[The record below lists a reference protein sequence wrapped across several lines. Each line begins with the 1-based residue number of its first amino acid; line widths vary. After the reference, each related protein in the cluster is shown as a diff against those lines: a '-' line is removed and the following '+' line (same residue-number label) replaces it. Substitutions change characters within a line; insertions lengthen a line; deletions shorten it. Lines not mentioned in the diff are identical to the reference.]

1 MAAAVQTQGIRIVRQ
16 LRTFMSY
23 GIVQVK
29 RLRPIADTLYRQ
41 CNLALTLA
49 GIYAKGHLVDSS
61 CYVHAHGTSPGNSV
75 HLRDLLQFRI
85 QQDYGIL
92 ICLIAVRSIILP
104 RQQGRAAICISLRC
118 QPQDRVLGRSGTQG
132 RRDLL
137 RLSLHHGGI
146 EMNDLQIGT
155 GCRTFRFRFGRI
167 FQLYKEGLHRGDNG
181 SGSSISISIFPCH
194 IRRTDNKT
202 LSNLRIQCP
211 IFLR

>member
-16 LRTFMSY
+16 LRTFTGH

-49 GIYAKGHLVDSS
+49 GIYAKGHLVDPSY
-61 CYVHAHGTSPGNSV
+61 YVHTHGTSPGDSV

-92 ICLIAVRSIILP
+92 ICLIAIHGIILP
-104 RQQGRAAICISLRC
+104 RQQGRATICIPLRC
-118 QPQDRVLGRSGTQG
+118 QPQYRVLGRSGTQG

-146 EMNDLQIGT
+146 EMNHLQIGT
-155 GCRTFRFRFGRI
+155 GCRTFRFRLSRI
-167 FQLYKEGLHRGDNG
+167 FQLYEEGLHGGDNG
-181 SGSSISISIFPCH
+181 SGCSISNISTFPCH
-194 IRRTDNKT
+194 IRCTDNKP
-202 LSNLRIQCP
+202 LLHIQCP
-211 IFLR
+211 IFLL